1 MLRNATILAALLAAT
16 QVLAQNSEPP
26 KVVKALGAT
35 LDGSLAL
42 AEKQFVPAL
51 EAMPEGGFA
60 FAPTAGEFKG
70 VRNVAAQARHVGAI
84 NYWVGSVILGEKP
97 PAEVGKGDGPEA
109 LKSKAEVMAYLKAS
123 YAYAHKA
130 LNSINDKNALVAIK
144 SPFGSGDT
152 SRVTLAN
159 ILLAHTMDHY
169 GQVVV
174 YLRMNGIVPPA
185 SR

>member
-1 MLRNATILAALLAAT
+1 MIRNATILAALLAASSLT
-16 QVLAQNSEPP
+16 AQDAQPP
-26 KVVKALGAT
+26 KLDKPLGLT
-35 LDGSLAL
+35 LDSSLAL

-51 EAMPEGGFA
+51 EAMPESKFA

-70 VRNVAAQARHVGAI
+70 VRDVAAQARHVGAV

-97 PAEVGKGDGPEA
+97 PVDVGKGDGPAA
-109 LKSKAEVMAYLKAS
+109 LKEKAEVLAYLKGS
-123 YAYAHKA
+123 YEYVHKA
-130 LNSINDKNALVAIK
+130 VKSINDLNGLVAIK
-144 SPFGSGDT
+144 SPFGGGDT
-152 SRVTLAN
+152 SRVALAN
-159 ILLAHTMDHY
+159 LLLAHTMDHY